1 MATIL
6 VVDDEADVRTYLR
19 VLFRKNGWE
28 VETAENGEIGFER
41 AREIR
46 PDLIFLDL
54 LMPKRSGIMTYRRIK
69 RDPDLADTPVVILT
83 GLAQYS
89 AYFGQDLDGLPEP
102 EAFVEKQTER
112 EELVQVVRELLDG
125 HG

>member
-19 VLFRKNGWE
+19 VLFRKHGWD
-28 VETAENGEIGFER
+28 VETADNGETGLEK
-41 AREIR
+41 AKEVR

-54 LMPKRSGIMTYRRIK
+54 LMPKRSGIMTYRRLK
-69 RDPDLADTPVVILT
+69 KDPELGNTPVVILT

-89 AYFGQDLDGLPEP
+89 SYFGQDLDGLPEP

-112 EELVQVVRELLDG
+112 EELVRVVRELLDG
-125 HG
+125 QG

>member
-19 VLFRKNGWE
+19 VLFGKHGWN
-28 VETAENGEIGFER
+28 VETADNGETGFEK
-41 AREIR
+41 AKEVR

-54 LMPKRSGIMTYRRIK
+54 LMPKRSGIMTYRRLK
-69 RDPDLADTPVVILT
+69 KDPELVDTPVVILT

-89 AYFGQDLDGLPEP
+89 SYFGQDLDGLPEP

-112 EELVQVVRELLDG
+112 DELVRVVRELLDG
-125 HG
+125 QG